1 MTVESSIK
9 LLLIFSRR
17 FRSAMMWSGAYD
29 ADDAAPWLLREA
41 LPVGGGDPWPWWAGS
56 GKLRGGGAAASSTT
70 MPPLPAGCAEPVTK
84 FQLTN
89 GRLVLLL
96 GGRARL
102 INELG
107 GDCGQEP

>member
-1 MTVESSIK
+1 MAVVGRLRK
-9 LLLIFSRR
+9 
-17 FRSAMMWSGAYD
+17 
-29 ADDAAPWLLREA
+29 AAWGW
-41 LPVGGGDPWPWWAGS
+41 GGGLLHRA
-56 GKLRGGGAAASSTT
+56 
-70 MPPLPAGCAEPVTK
+70 MPPLPGCAEPVTK